1 MAKRQSTPADKQ
13 RCKERYWWYV
23 ERGICPEC
31 GITYA
36 EPGHVY
42 CKACMK
48 RQIAH
53 HKRRNPDGNKH
64 KEYLKALRA
73 DRRARGVCVDCEAPI
88 DDGRVYCPKC
98 RERRKENELL
108 CRIRKKMKAEAEKER
123 ARVNGG

>member
-42 CKACMK
+42 CKTCTK
-48 RQIAH
+48 RQRAYQ
-53 HKRRNPDGNKH
+53 KRRDPNGEKH
-64 KEYLKALRA
+64 KEYLKTVRTY
-73 DRRARGVCVDCEAPI
+73 RRTNGLCVDCAIPVE
-88 DDGRVYCPKC
+88 DGRVYCPKC
-98 RERRKENELL
+98 RARRAENELM
-108 CRIRKKMKAEAEKER
+108 CKIRKRMKREAEKER
-123 ARVNGG
+123 ARANGG